1 MNKYY
6 ILAALTGS
14 AAGALL
20 ARFYFKKKYADIA
33 EEEIN
38 SVKDALSERKK
49 VRVAEEQC
57 EITTEERTRYNDCIR
72 DYVEDVPQQSSER
85 PYVISPNELDE
96 YDDYETISLTLY
108 ADGTLTDD
116 NDEVLSEDE
125 VEEIIGKDS
134 LNHFGEYE
142 EDSVF
147 VRNDARKC
155 DYEILK
161 SLEDYAEVLARKPYL
176 AR

>member
-1 MNKYY
+1 MDKY

-14 AAGALL
+14 VVGALL
-20 ARFYFKKKYADIA
+20 AQFYFKKKYAAIA
-33 EEEIN
+33 EEEIK
-38 SVKDALSERKK
+38 SVKEAFGERNRVSED
-49 VRVAEEQC
+49 VMAGDEEK
-57 EITTEERTRYNDCIR
+57 EHYNDYIR
-72 DYVEDVPQQSSER
+72 EYIDDTPQRSFDGT
-85 PYVISPNELDE
+85 YIISPTEFGE
-96 YDDYETISLTLY
+96 CDDYETISLTLY

-116 NDEVLSEDE
+116 NDEILSEDE
-125 VEEIIGKDS
+125 IEEVIGADS
-134 LNHFGEYE
+134 LNHFGESE

-147 VRNDARKC
+147 VRTDARKC

>member
-38 SVKDALSERKK
+38 SVKDALGERKK
-49 VRVAEEQC
+49 VNVA
-57 EITTEERTRYNDCIR
+57 EERTRYNDCIR
-72 DYVEDVPQQSSER
+72 DYVEEVAQQSSEK
-85 PYVISPNELDE
+85 PYVISPNELNE

-125 VEEIIGKDS
+125 IEEIIGKDS

-142 EDSVF
+142 KDSVF

>member
-6 ILAALTGS
+6 ILAGLTGS

-20 ARFYFKKKYADIA
+20 ARFYFKKKYAAIA

-38 SVKDALSERKK
+38 SVKDVLSERKK
-49 VRVAEEQC
+49 VRVAEGQC

-72 DYVEDVPQQSSER
+72 DYVEESARQSQEK
-85 PYVISPNELDE
+85 PYVISPSELDE

-108 ADGTLTDD
+108 ADGTLADD

-125 VEEIIGKDS
+125 IEEIIGKDS